1 VATTATL
8 TAASEAYTVQAQI
21 AAAAVVAA
29 RRLRN
34 PTAVQLAQLIV
45 AYQLLAAQQGA
56 AAVPAVLAQQGLP
69 TAASATVA
77 AQALAGLTSAGYPLS
92 TMFDTITSPAQLAML
107 VASAVQD
114 AGRNGASVR
123 MAVTPSVTGYV
134 RMLNPPSCSRCV
146 VLAGKFY
153 RWNKG
158 FLRHPHCD
166 CRHIPTTENLAGD
179 LLTDPME
186 YFESLPTTAELNEQF
201 PNLTRA
207 MRREAGGPY
216 SVEEIFG
223 VDGAQAIRD
232 GADMGRV
239 VNARRKG
246 SVRKAQV
253 FGREAFVTSVGTGRG
268 GRRGPRIMPETIYA
282 IAGDDRAEA
291 IRLLR
296 VHGFIF

>member
-21 AAAAVVAA
+21 AAAAVMAV

-34 PTAVQLAQLIV
+34 PTAVQIAQLLV

-92 TMFDTITSPAQLAML
+92 TMFDTITSSAQLAML

-153 RWNKG
+153 RWNEG
-158 FLRHPHCD
+158 FERHPQCD

-179 LLTDPME
+179 LTTDPQA
-186 YFESLPTTAELNEQF
+186 YFDS
-201 PNLTRA
+201 LTRA
-207 MRREAGGPY
+207 EQDAT
-216 SVEEIFG
+216 FG
-223 VDGAQAIRD
+223 AAGAQAIRD

-239 VNARRKG
+239 VNARRNG
-246 SVRKAQV
+246 GVRKAQL
-253 FGREAFVTSVGTGRG
+253 FGKSAFTTSVGTGRG
-268 GRRGPRIMPETIYA
+268 GRRGPRIRPETIYA
-282 IAGDDRAEA
+282 IAGEDRAEA

>member
-8 TAASEAYTVQAQI
+8 TAASEAYTVQAEI
-21 AAAAVVAA
+21 AAAAVMAV

-34 PTAVQLAQLIV
+34 PTAVQIAQLLV

-56 AAVPAVLAQQGLP
+56 SAVPAVLAQQGLSS
-69 TAASATVA
+69 AASATVA
-77 AQALAGLTSAGYPLS
+77 AQALAGLTSAGFPLS

-107 VASAVQD
+107 VASTVQD
-114 AGRNGASVR
+114 AGRNGASIR

-153 RWNKG
+153 RWNEG
-158 FLRHPHCD
+158 FERHPQCD

-179 LLTDPME
+179 LTTDPMA
-186 YFESLPTTAELNEQF
+186 YFESLTPAEQDD
-201 PNLTRA
+201 T
-207 MRREAGGPY
+207 
-216 SVEEIFG
+216 FG
-223 VDGAQAIRD
+223 VAGAQAIRD

-239 VNARRKG
+239 VNARRNG
-246 SVRKAQV
+246 GVRKAQL
-253 FGREAFVTSVGTGRG
+253 FGKSAFTTSVGTGRG

>member
-1 VATTATL
+1 MATTATL
-8 TAASEAYTVQAQI
+8 TAATEAYTVQAEI
-21 AAAAVVAA
+21 AAAAVAA
-29 RRLRN
+29 VRRLRN
-34 PTAVQLAQLIV
+34 PTAVQIAQLIV
-45 AYQLLAAQQGA
+45 AYQLLAAQQGVS
-56 AAVPAVLAQQGLP
+56 AVPTVLAQQGLSS
-69 TAASATVA
+69 AASATVA

-153 RWNKG
+153 RWNEG
-158 FLRHPHCD
+158 FERHPMCD
-166 CRHIPTTENLAGD
+166 CRHIPSTENLAGD
-179 LLTDPME
+179 LTTDPMA
-186 YFESLPTTAELNEQF
+186 YFESLTPAEQDA
-201 PNLTRA
+201 T
-207 MRREAGGPY
+207 
-216 SVEEIFG
+216 FG
-223 VDGAQAIRD
+223 AAGAQAIRD

-239 VNARRKG
+239 VNARRNG
-246 SVRKAQV
+246 GVRKAQL
-253 FGREAFVTSVGTGRG
+253 FGKSAFTTTVGTGRS

-282 IAGDDRAEA
+282 IAGEDRAEA

>member
-21 AAAAVVAA
+21 AAAAVMAV

-34 PTAVQLAQLIV
+34 PTAVQIAQLLV

-92 TMFDTITSPAQLAML
+92 TMFDTITSSAQLAML

-153 RWNKG
+153 RWNEG
-158 FLRHPHCD
+158 FERHPQCD

-179 LLTDPME
+179 LTTDPQA
-186 YFESLPTTAELNEQF
+186 YFDSLTPAEQDD
-201 PNLTRA
+201 T
-207 MRREAGGPY
+207 
-216 SVEEIFG
+216 FG
-223 VDGAQAIRD
+223 VAGAQAIRD

-239 VNARRKG
+239 VNARRNG
-246 SVRKAQV
+246 GVRKAQL
-253 FGREAFVTSVGTGRG
+253 FGKSAFTTTVGTGRG

-282 IAGDDRAEA
+282 IAGEDRAEA

>member
-21 AAAAVVAA
+21 AAAAVAA
-29 RRLRN
+29 VRRLRN
-34 PTAVQLAQLIV
+34 PTAVQIAQLLV

-56 AAVPAVLAQQGLP
+56 SAVPAVLAQQGLSS
-69 TAASATVA
+69 AASATVA

-107 VASAVQD
+107 VASTVQD
-114 AGRNGASVR
+114 AGRNGASLQ

-153 RWNKG
+153 RWNEG
-158 FLRHPHCD
+158 FERHPQCD
-166 CRHIPTTENLAGD
+166 CRHIPSTENLAGD
-179 LLTDPME
+179 LTTDPMA
-186 YFESLPTTAELNEQF
+186 YFESLTPAEQDA
-201 PNLTRA
+201 T
-207 MRREAGGPY
+207 
-216 SVEEIFG
+216 FG
-223 VDGAQAIRD
+223 AAGAQAIRD

-239 VNARRKG
+239 VNARRNG
-246 SVRKAQV
+246 GVRKAQIL
-253 FGREAFVTSVGTGRG
+253 GREAFTTSVGTGRA
-268 GRRGPRIMPETIYA
+268 RRGARLMPETIYA
-282 IAGDDRAEA
+282 IAGEDRAEA